1 MLIDQ
6 TWKNE
11 FINNLLHNKLKRKKK
26 RVPPA
31 IPRNL
36 GIRRYR
42 GTCPPSNP
50 FRTPGPDR
58 DFWPLM
64 PKPQL
69 FPCPAEIPLPFLF
82 PFFLDPGCWPRLSSL
97 NLTPGDVVTTEAAAA
112 AWLMITNGLFFLE
125 WSLRQ
130 VKLHALGFNPVKFP
144 CQVKR
149 KTKLITGVF

>member
-69 FPCPAEIPLPFLF
+69 FPCPAEIPLPFLSR
-82 PFFLDPGCWPRLSSL
+82 PRLLAQIVQPEPHSWRCSNHRSCCCCL
-97 NLTPGDVVTTEAAAA
+97 ADDHQWSFLLRMEFKTSEVAC
-112 AWLMITNGLFFLE
+112 LGLQ
-125 WSLRQ
+125 S
-130 VKLHALGFNPVKFP
+130 
-144 CQVKR
+144 CQVSLSSK
-149 KTKLITGVF
+149 KKN